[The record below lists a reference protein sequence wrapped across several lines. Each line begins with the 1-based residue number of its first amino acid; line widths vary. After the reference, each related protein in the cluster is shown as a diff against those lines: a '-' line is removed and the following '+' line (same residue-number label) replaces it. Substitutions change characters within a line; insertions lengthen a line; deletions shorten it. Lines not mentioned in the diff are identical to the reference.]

1 MWQLWHHH
9 SKVQL
14 NYDLVII
21 DFDDEIIAFI
31 RYLIIDWWRESMS
44 LIQMIPDCPVVI
56 NFILVKFLFYFM
68 TLELRNRPF
77 LKKLK
82 NDMPWF
88 IRKSAAGPSSSS
100 WVFPSLI
107 KTWLKISIHFVISS
121 ALFYWT
127 DKETISDWV

>member
-1 MWQLWHHH
+1 MWQLWHHN

-21 DFDDEIIAFI
+21 NFDDEIIAFI

-88 IRKSAAGPSSSS
+88 IRKSAAGPSSS
-100 WVFPSLI
+100 LI